1 MPRHRRT
8 IPILAALIVVAVAT
22 PVAWYL
28 GSPVFLRVE
37 LEEPPVSAFEPAPRP
52 VVEPPSGP
60 TDAAVIPGSS
70 TPLAPEASARATSG
84 NTSPT
89 PAPWTPAPTLTGRF
103 TGTDDFHFGRGTAIL
118 REVEPGRWVVRLE
131 DFSVRNGPDLYVV
144 LSPDRAGYDDA
155 AVEVGRLRATDG
167 SFNMRV
173 PAGTDVSARPQRA
186 DLVQAVL
193 APVRRRAARRLRRQA
208 PVAPNAKWT
217 GSSSWTPRGHAS
229 SRSAT

>member
-1 MPRHRRT
+1 MPRPRRT
-8 IPILAALIVVAVAT
+8 VPILAALIVVAVAT

-37 LEEPPVSAFEPAPRP
+37 LEEPPVSALEPATNPALESVTSP
-52 VVEPPSGP
+52 IVEPSPPP
-60 TDAAVIPGSS
+60 TGAAVIPGG
-70 TPLAPEASARATSG
+70 TPVAPEATARASG
-84 NTSPT
+84 GGGAPT

-173 PAGTDVSARPQRA
+173 PAGTDVSRARS
-186 DLVQAVL
+186 VL
-193 APVRRRAARRLRRQA
+193 IWCKQFSHLFA
-208 PVAPNAKWT
+208 VAPLD
-217 GSSSWTPRGHAS
+217 G
-229 SRSAT
+229 

>member
-1 MPRHRRT
+1 MSRPRRT

-37 LEEPPVSAFEPAPRP
+37 LEEPPVSAFEPATRP

-60 TDAAVIPGSS
+60 TDAETIPGSS
-70 TPLAPEASARATSG
+70 TPLAPEASARATTG
-84 NTSPT
+84 NPSPT

-144 LSPDRAGYDDA
+144 LSPDRAGYDDT

-173 PAGTDVSARPQRA
+173 PAGTDVSRARS
-186 DLVQAVL
+186 VL
-193 APVRRRAARRLRRQA
+193 IWCKQFSHLFA
-208 PVAPNAKWT
+208 VAPLD
-217 GSSSWTPRGHAS
+217 G
-229 SRSAT
+229 

>member
-1 MPRHRRT
+1 MPRPRRT
-8 IPILAALIVVAVAT
+8 VPILAALIVVAVAT

-37 LEEPPVSAFEPAPRP
+37 LEELPVSALEPATNPALESATGP
-52 VVEPPSGP
+52 IVEPSSPP
-60 TDAAVIPGSS
+60 TGAAVIPGG
-70 TPLAPEASARATSG
+70 TPVAPEATARASG
-84 NTSPT
+84 GGGAPT
-89 PAPWTPAPTLTGRF
+89 PTTWTPAPTLTGRF

-173 PAGTDVSARPQRA
+173 PAGTDVSRVRS
-186 DLVQAVL
+186 VL
-193 APVRRRAARRLRRQA
+193 IWCKQFSHLFA
-208 PVAPNAKWT
+208 VAPLD
-217 GSSSWTPRGHAS
+217 G
-229 SRSAT
+229 